1 MHYNNDGILIQSL
14 EHPRE
19 LPVKLSAEQA
29 VKVPLQ
35 PLQGSAGLVKHDK
48 QSSFAEFG
56 YTFLNFTKIL
66 NFTKK
71 ITWNLCRSPELRQ
84 AAAQCAWAK
93 IC

>member
-1 MHYNNDGILIQSL
+1 MHYNDDGILIQSL

-19 LPVKLSAEQA
+19 LPVKPSAEQA

-56 YTFLNFTKIL
+56 YTFLNFTK
-66 NFTKK
+66 K